1 MPSDPVP
8 TLSVV
13 APMCNERECV
23 DEFLIRVDSVLDD
36 VGEPAEI
43 VLVSDGSTDGTS
55 EMLLERVA
63 THPRLRVVVLD
74 RNVGQALAIDA
85 GFQHSRGRYV
95 VVLDGDLQN
104 PPEAIPDLLEVI
116 RRDDLSLV
124 SGSRV
129 RHETEPWLAR
139 RIPSLAANWLL
150 RRITGC
156 PVRDMAGFK
165 IIRGDVARSLRLRS
179 GQHRLIPAIVHVMG
193 GRTGEIPVPQAP
205 RFAGTSKYRTVDRL
219 LDVVIDV
226 MLLWLQ
232 ASAKRRPIYLFGR
245 IAFLLLAADCLIM
258 PILLWDKFVHGQDMG
273 TRPPFLIAI
282 MFALA
287 ALFIVAAGFILEL
300 LSDSLAAS
308 SGVRPYV
315 VRQIAGG
322 DDPEPDAGP
331 ERRRTVADPISATA
345 SS

>member
-1 MPSDPVP
+1 MSEGPATPV
-8 TLSVV
+8 LSVV

-23 DEFLIRVDSVLDD
+23 DEFLKRVDAVLDELD
-36 VGEPAEI
+36 GPSEV

-55 EMLLERVA
+55 ELLIER
-63 THPRLRVVVLD
+63 TRDHPRLRAIILD

-85 GFQHSRGRYV
+85 GFQHSRGDWV

-104 PPEAIPDLLEVI
+104 PPEAIPDLLREI
-116 RRDDLSLV
+116 RTRDLALV

-139 RIPSLAANWLL
+139 RIPSLAANWLM

-165 IIRGDVARSLRLRS
+165 IIRGDVARALRLRS

-193 GRTGEIPVPQAP
+193 GRTGEIPVAQEP

-219 LDVVIDV
+219 IDVVIDV
-226 MLLWLQ
+226 LLLWLQ

-245 IAFLLLAADCLIM
+245 IALLLIVADCLIM

-282 MFALA
+282 LFALS

-300 LSDSLAAS
+300 LSDALSAS

-315 VRQIAGG
+315 VRRIA
-322 DDPEPDAGP
+322 DHRTAGS
-331 ERRRTVADPISATA
+331 D
-345 SS
+345 